1 MIINTIGFTKTS
13 AKDFFG
19 RLEKAKVKRVIDVRL
34 KLDSQLSGFAK
45 GKDLPFFLE
54 RICGISYMHEP
65 LLAPTDDVLRAYK
78 KKNLDW
84 SSYEAGYLNLL
95 SVRGVESRL
104 DSSVFEDSCLLC
116 SEHMPH
122 QCHRRLAAEFLS
134 RKWGGDVKI
143 VHL

>member
-54 RICGISYMHEP
+54 RVCGISYVHEP
-65 LLAPTDDVLRAYK
+65 LLAPTEDMLRAYK
-78 KKNLDW
+78 KGNMDW
-84 SSYEAGYLNLL
+84 NTYEAKYLNLL
-95 SVRGVESRL
+95 STRGIESRL
-104 DSSVFEDSCLLC
+104 DSGVYDHSCLLC
-116 SEHMPH
+116 SEHKPH

-134 RKWGGDVKI
+134 KAWGKDVKI